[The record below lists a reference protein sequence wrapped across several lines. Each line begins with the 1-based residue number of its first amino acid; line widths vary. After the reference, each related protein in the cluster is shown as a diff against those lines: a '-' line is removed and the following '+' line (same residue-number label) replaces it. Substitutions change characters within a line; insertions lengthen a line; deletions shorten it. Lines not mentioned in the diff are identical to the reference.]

1 MGATQSAEKEPQ
13 PTTKEGILLNANK
26 NALNQCTMALKA
38 DHDEVQKWL
47 NEVLANSAQGC
58 SLSEQTCD
66 TIEYDQWEE
75 YAEAIQESI
84 MSGVGTGAEAQKAKD
99 KIAETFKGMSH
110 MVAASGN
117 VAVIDLNKPGGEQ
130 VIAGWAFAFAR
141 DKDNVQFASVETGGV
156 WKMQAGYQLQ
166 SKGWSDTQLQE
177 KVRNY
182 ITYNAFTELL
192 QQLGSS

>member
-13 PTTKEGILLNANK
+13 PTTKEGILLSANK
-26 NALNQCTMALKA
+26 NELNQSTKALKT
-38 DHDEVQKWL
+38 DHDKVEKWL
-47 NEVLANSAQGC
+47 NEALASSARGN
-58 SLSEQTCD
+58 SLSEKTCD
-66 TIEYDQWEE
+66 TIEYAQWEE
-75 YAEAIQESI
+75 YAEAMQETV

-141 DKDNVQFASVETGGV
+141 DKDNVQFASVETGG
-156 WKMQAGYQLQ
+156 
-166 SKGWSDTQLQE
+166 
-177 KVRNY
+177 
-182 ITYNAFTELL
+182 
-192 QQLGSS
+192 